1 MEEFIFGFVFNDVF
15 NSIITAASAGIAG
28 FFIAKVTHLTKKERA
43 RMVVDKCTSR
53 KYIFDAYERYIVK
66 AEHMSTA
73 RYDEL
78 LDLYDAYKTLGGN
91 GTAERYMDEIR
102 QKNPYLITQ

>member
-1 MEEFIFGFVFNDVF
+1 MEELIAGFIFNDVF
-15 NSIITAASAGIAG
+15 NQIITVSAAGIAG

-53 KYIFDAYERYIVK
+53 KYIFDAYERYIVR